1 MLKHETAW
9 NEFFSVT
16 DIFNRK
22 HHILG
27 HANSKPLP
35 HPPQQKSLNP
45 LKIKALKM
53 APAVGIEPTTYFTAA
68 QYLSGFQSSVGT
80 FRVTSRSYCL
90 H

>member
-1 MLKHETAW
+1 MQ
-9 NEFFSVT
+9 
-16 DIFNRK
+16 
-22 HHILG
+22 IL
-27 HANSKPLP
+27 NPSNK
-35 HPPQQKSLNP
+35 KSLNP
-45 LKIKALKM
+45 LRIKVLKM

>member
-1 MLKHETAW
+1 M
-9 NEFFSVT
+9 
-16 DIFNRK
+16 
-22 HHILG
+22 ILQSQMQEKIKKCL
-27 HANSKPLP
+27 HLVPTPHKNLP

>member
-1 MLKHETAW
+1 LLGVGDHAGGRKLSHDGAMLKHETAW
-9 NEFFSVT
+9 NEIFSVT

-53 APAVGIEPTTYFTAA
+53 APAVGSPE
-68 QYLSGFQSSVGT
+68 
-80 FRVTSRSYCL
+80 
-90 H
+90 